1 MIRVIK
7 AGGTAR
13 VMLEGQAPGR
23 ADLGSLVAGLQ
34 RCADS
39 GVQELL
45 IAVPEAEDGWLEI
58 LEEALVDAPSP
69 LRIWVSLGDPDPYR
83 PLINRQVVS
92 LQAR

>member
-1 MIRVIK
+1 MIRVIR

-13 VMLEGQAPGR
+13 VMLEGQASGD

-39 GVQELL
+39 GVEELL
-45 IAVPEAEDGWLEI
+45 IAVPEAKEGWLEI

-69 LRIWVSLGDPDPYR
+69 LRIWVSMGDPDPYR
-83 PLINRQVVS
+83 VLMRSQVH
-92 LQAR
+92 